1 MSDIKLESINE
12 SDFND
17 IYEITS
23 NINVMKFIGDSK
35 IWDSSKTHTFIK
47 YCVEEERLS
56 DNKRQQYYYKILD
69 TDNHKFVGVIGFH
82 KFPRKELPKTR
93 NEFYLSVYFNPNAQG
108 NGYFMKS
115 IKLLIEK
122 MKIHHPRH
130 NKLFMLVRQSNIKMN
145 SISRAKFLQP
155 SDKFQRKIKIGN
167 DFLNQYYI
175 DVNNFNNFNNFH
187 LNQEKKSIK
196 TLKGKAK
203 TNLKVKT
210 TMLGGYK
217 HKKSNKKP
225 YNRKTYARKT
235 YKKNQ
240 ISSNHIYLTAA
251 KNVPPEGLDRVFSKR
266 GNWEKYDP
274 RIHKNR
280 NIDFIYIDHQ
290 DNIYNKYI
298 QSKKSYIKN
307 FIDDDKHKVGR
318 KNELYINLQKVLEK
332 NPNSSL
338 KNYLLEQYS
347 FDWSLAHK
355 EHKIAEYIE
364 TIKNI
369 FEKTPGKV
377 WIYKPVAGF
386 AGRDIE
392 IFENFEQFDNYIHNF
407 IDKYAPVWD
416 DPKNKSRQ
424 ASQSNWVLQE
434 YIDKPL
440 LFEKKKFHIRP
451 IFLYQ
456 KKGNKKIGYMLNK
469 IFVAHAMENFKLED
483 FGNEHIHDTHFKWTS
498 TGRIF
503 FQDDFV
509 ERKILTKEEVAKI
522 ESQARDLATNVF
534 NLMNSRCYSENK
546 ECYETFGMD
555 IMIDQTLTIKLLEVQ
570 ITNISYGFFDNDRV
584 PGYSNIFEYILDN
597 AMETVVDPIFPP
609 KNKVPRIG
617 AFVKF
622 YEKQL

>member
-1 MSDIKLESINE
+1 MMIIIKEMSIKLEQITE
-12 SDFND
+12 DDFNN

-23 NINVMKFIGDSK
+23 NINVMKFIGDGK
-35 IWDSSKTHTFIK
+35 LWDEKKTKNFIK
-47 YCVEEERLS
+47 YCIEEES
-56 DNKRQQYYYKILD
+56 ITNSKREQYYYKVI
-69 TDNHKFVGVIGFH
+69 NSSNNFIGVIGFH
-82 KFPRKELPKTR
+82 KFVRKELPRTR
-93 NEFYLSVYFNPNAQG
+93 NEFYLSIYFNPNAQG
-108 NGYFMKS
+108 KGYFMES
-115 IKLLIEK
+115 IKLLLEK
-122 MKIHHPRH
+122 MKEHHPRH
-130 NKLFMLVRQSNIKMN
+130 NKLYMLVRTSNIKMN
-145 SISRAKFLQP
+145 DISRSKFEQP
-155 SDKFQRKIKIGN
+155 VDKFQKKVKIGN
-167 DFLNQYYI
+167 DYLNQYYI
-175 DVNNFNNFNNFH
+175 PVNFFNNPLLKRITRRMTKRMAKNP
-187 LNQEKKSIK
+187 LKRSII
-196 TLKGKAK
+196 LK
-203 TNLKVKT
+203 KT
-210 TMLGGYK
+210 T
-217 HKKSNKKP
+217 
-225 YNRKTYARKT
+225 RKNLPFQTKT
-235 YKKNQ
+235 
-240 ISSNHIYLTAA
+240 HIYLTAA
-251 KNVPPEGLDRVFSKR
+251 KNVPHEGLERVFSKR

-290 DNIYNKYI
+290 DNIYNKYV

-355 EHKIAEYIE
+355 EHKINEYIQE
-364 TIKNI
+364 VKNI

-392 IFENFEQFDNYIHNF
+392 IFESFKQFDDYIHDF
-407 IDKYAPVWD
+407 IDKYTPVWN

-456 KKGNKKIGYMLNK
+456 KKDNKKIGYMLNK
-469 IFVAHAMENFKLED
+469 IFVAHAMENFKLDD
-483 FGNEHIHDTHFKWTS
+483 FGNPHIHDTHFKWTS

-509 ERKILTKEEVAKI
+509 KLGILNKSEVKKI
-522 ESQARDLATNVF
+522 EEQVRDLADNVF

-555 IMIDQTLTIKLLEVQ
+555 IMIDTSLTIKLLEVQ
-570 ITNISYGFFDNDRV
+570 ITNISYGFFDDDRL

-609 KNKVPRIG
+609 KNKIPRIG
-617 AFVKF
+617 AFEKF
-622 YEKQL
+622 YEKNIAN

>member
-1 MSDIKLESINE
+1 MSVIKLESISE

-23 NINVMKFIGDSK
+23 NINVMKFIGDGK
-35 IWDSSKTHTFIK
+35 IWDANKTKTFIK
-47 YCVEEERLS
+47 YCLEEELIN
-56 DNKRQQYYYKILD
+56 DNKRQQYYYKIQD
-69 TDNHKFVGVIGFH
+69 INTNKFIGVIGFH
-82 KFPRKELPKTR
+82 KFPRRELPKTK

-108 NGYFMKS
+108 QGYFMKS
-115 IKLLIEK
+115 IIQLIEK

-145 SISRAKFLQP
+145 NISRSKFMQP

-175 DVNNFNNFNNFH
+175 DINNF
-187 LNQEKKSIK
+187 LQKQGPKD
-196 TLKGKAK
+196 
-203 TNLKVKT
+203 
-210 TMLGGYK
+210 
-217 HKKSNKKP
+217 KKSNKSKLIKKGG
-225 YNRKTYARKT
+225 YYHKKTFKKFIKKT
-235 YKKNQ
+235 NKNPV
-240 ISSNHIYLTAA
+240 IGRAPKTHIYLTAA
-251 KNVPPEGLDRVFSKR
+251 KNVPPEGLERVFSKR

-280 NIDFIYIDHQ
+280 NIDFMYIDHQ

-318 KNELYINLQKVLEK
+318 KNELYINLQKVLKE
-332 NPNSSL
+332 NPKSSL

-347 FDWSLAHK
+347 FDWALAHK
-355 EHKIAEYIE
+355 EHKINEYIQE
-364 TIKNI
+364 IKNI

-392 IFENFEQFDNYIHNF
+392 IFENFKQFDNYIHDF

-424 ASQSNWVLQE
+424 ASQNNWVLQE

-456 KKGNKKIGYMLNK
+456 KNGNKKIGYMLNK
-469 IFVAHAMENFKLED
+469 IFVAHAMDNFKLDD
-483 FGNEHIHDTHFKWTS
+483 FGNPHIHDTHFKWTS

-503 FQDDFV
+503 FQEDFV
-509 ERKILTKEEVAKI
+509 KRGILDKSEVARI
-522 ESQARDLATNVF
+522 EAQVKDLADNVF

-570 ITNISYGFFDNDRV
+570 ITNISYGFFDDDRL

-597 AMETVVDPIFPP
+597 AMETVVDPIFQP
-609 KNKVPRIG
+609 KNKIPRIG

-622 YEKQL
+622 YEKKLF

>member
-1 MSDIKLESINE
+1 MSIKLEQVSE
-12 SDFND
+12 DDFND

-23 NINVMKFIGDSK
+23 NINVMKYIGDGK
-35 IWDSSKTHTFIK
+35 IWDEKKTKNFIK
-47 YCVEEERLS
+47 YCIEEES
-56 DNKRQQYYYKILD
+56 IDDKKREQYYYKITNLD
-69 TDNHKFVGVIGFH
+69 SRFIGIIGFH
-82 KFPRKELPKTR
+82 KFVRKELPRTR
-93 NEFYLSVYFNPNAQG
+93 NEFYLTVYLNPNLQG
-108 NGYFMKS
+108 KGYFMES
-115 IKLLIEK
+115 IKLLLEK
-122 MKIHHPRH
+122 MKEHHPRH
-130 NKLFMLVRQSNIKMN
+130 NKLYMLVRTSNIKMN
-145 SISRAKFLQP
+145 GISSAKFLQP
-155 SDKFQRKIKIGN
+155 VDRSQQKVKIGN
-167 DFLNQYYI
+167 DYLNQYYI
-175 DVNNFNNFNNFH
+175 PVNLFNNP
-187 LNQEKKSIK
+187 LLKKTPKKTFKKTIKPRSLLIK
-196 TLKGKAK
+196 TNKRDQYQQKQQNPQNPQNPQKGK
-203 TNLKVKT
+203 T
-210 TMLGGYK
+210 
-217 HKKSNKKP
+217 
-225 YNRKTYARKT
+225 
-235 YKKNQ
+235 
-240 ISSNHIYLTAA
+240 HIYLTAA
-251 KNVPPEGLDRVFSKR
+251 KNVPPEGIERVFSKR

-290 DNIYNKYI
+290 DNIYNKYV

-355 EHKIAEYIE
+355 EHKIKDYIQE
-364 TIKNI
+364 VKNI

-392 IFENFEQFDNYIHNF
+392 IFESFKQFDDYIHDF

-456 KKGNKKIGYMLNK
+456 KKGNKKIGYMLDK
-469 IFVAHAMENFKLED
+469 IFVAHAMENFKLDD
-483 FGNEHIHDTHFKWTS
+483 FGNPHIHDTHFKWTS

-503 FQDDFV
+503 FQEDFV
-509 ERKILTKEEVAKI
+509 KRGILNKSQVAKI
-522 ESQARDLATNVF
+522 ETQVRDLANNVF

-555 IMIDQTLTIKLLEVQ
+555 IMIDQSLTIKLLEVQ
-570 ITNISYGFFDNDRV
+570 ITNISYGFFDDDRL

-609 KNKVPRIG
+609 KNKIPKIG
-617 AFVKF
+617 AFELF
-622 YEKQL
+622 YQKNLDKTHF